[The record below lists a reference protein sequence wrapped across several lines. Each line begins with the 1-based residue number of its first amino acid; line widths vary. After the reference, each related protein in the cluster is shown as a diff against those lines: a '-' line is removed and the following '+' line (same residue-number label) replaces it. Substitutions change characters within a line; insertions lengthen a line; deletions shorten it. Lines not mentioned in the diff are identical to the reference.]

1 MGVLAR
7 EPRCFHAIAILLYCV
22 SLCGAADDD
31 VLVVQGLTGH
41 PGGRLVFATRT
52 EPKTFNP
59 VTAADAA
66 SREVIDR
73 MDADLVHINRAS
85 YRTEPALAKSWTV
98 SSDGLRYVLE
108 LRHGL
113 RFSDGHP
120 CDADDVVF
128 TYQVHLDEKVHSGQR
143 DLLTLDGKPIVV
155 RKLDAWRVAFE
166 LPGPNAVA
174 ERLFDGIAILPRH
187 LLEKAYRAGKLA
199 EAWGLRTPPTGI
211 AGLGPFRLK
220 EYLPGQRVVLER
232 NPYYWK
238 ADPAGNRLPYLNE
251 LDFVIAGTDDL
262 QVLRFQSGESDVI
275 SRPSARNYAALEK
288 RSEQRGYVLRNVGA
302 GFEYNFLF
310 FNLNELPANSLP
322 QIALHQSWFRRP
334 GFRQA
339 VSSAIDREALV
350 RLVYLGYATPLSG
363 PVPPGNKLWIDT
375 SLPHLVRS
383 PERARELLT
392 ADGFQ
397 WSADGALMDPQ
408 GRRVE
413 FSILA
418 SAGNPERVQAA
429 TFIQA
434 DLQQVGMRV
443 DLVPLETRSLL
454 DRVQRTHAYDACI
467 LSLASADAD
476 PNVDMNVWLSSGGS
490 HLWHPE
496 QGSPATAWEAEIDRL
511 MRQQI
516 VTRKYADRKR
526 MYDRVQEILMQ
537 YLPLVPLVSPDVLAG
552 AKKNLGNFRPALL
565 DHYTLWNIEELYWL
579 GPVAGARQ

>member
-1 MGVLAR
+1 MGAQRR
-7 EPRCFHAIAILLYCV
+7 EPRSIPAIAILLFCRC
-22 SLCGAADDD
+22 LFGASDDL
-31 VLVVQGLTGH
+31 LVVPGLTGH

-52 EPKTFNP
+52 EPKTLNP
-59 VTAADAA
+59 VTAVDAA
-66 SREVIDR
+66 SREVINR
-73 MDADLVHINRAS
+73 MDADLIHINRAS
-85 YRTEPALAKSWTV
+85 YRTEPAIAKSWTV
-98 SSDGLRYVLE
+98 SSSGLRYVLE

-128 TYQVHLDEKVHSGQR
+128 TYQVHLDEKVHSGER
-143 DLLTLDGKPIVV
+143 DLLTFDGKPIVV
-155 RKLDAWRVAFE
+155 RKLDALHVAFE
-166 LPGPNAVA
+166 LPSLNAVA

-187 LLEKAYRAGKLA
+187 LLEQPYRDGKLT
-199 EAWGLRTPPTGI
+199 EAWGLRTSPSAI

-238 ADPAGNRLPYLNE
+238 TDPAGNRLPYLDE
-251 LDFVIAGTDDL
+251 VDFVIAGTDDL
-262 QVLRFQSGESDVI
+262 QVLRFQAGESDVI
-275 SRPSARNYAALEK
+275 SRPSAKNYAALEK
-288 RSEQRGYVLRNVGA
+288 QSEQKGYVLRNVGA

-310 FNLNELPANSLP
+310 FNLNDLPGNAPP
-322 QIALHQSWFRRP
+322 QIASHQSWFRRP

-339 VSSAIDREALV
+339 VSAAIDREALV

-363 PVPPGNKLWIDT
+363 PVPPGNKLWLDT

-383 PERARELLT
+383 PARARELLA
-392 ADGFQ
+392 ADGFH
-397 WSADGALMDPQ
+397 WSPDGALMDPQ
-408 GRRVE
+408 GKRVE

-418 SAGNPERVQAA
+418 SSGNPERVQAA

-434 DLQQVGMRV
+434 DLQQIGIRV

-454 DRVQRTHAYDACI
+454 DRVQRTHEYDTAI
-467 LSLASADAD
+467 LSLASSDAD

-496 QGSPATAWEAEIDRL
+496 QTSPATPWEAEIDGL
-511 MRQQI
+511 MRRQI

-537 YLPLVPLVSPDVLAG
+537 YLPLVPLVSPNVLAG
-552 AKKNLGNFRPALL
+552 AKKGLGNFRPALL

-579 GPVAGARQ
+579 GPAAGARK

>member
-1 MGVLAR
+1 MGIRAPK
-7 EPRCFHAIAILLYCV
+7 PRCFHAIAILLFCSSV
-22 SLCGAADDD
+22 CGAADDA
-31 VLVVQGLTGH
+31 LVVQGLTGH
-41 PGGRLVFATRT
+41 PGGKLVFATRT
-52 EPKTFNP
+52 EPKTLNP
-59 VTAADAA
+59 VTATDAA
-66 SREVIDR
+66 SREVINR
-73 MDADLVHINRAS
+73 MDADLIHINRAS

-128 TYQVHLDEKVHSGQR
+128 TYQVHLDEKVHSGER
-143 DLLTLDGKPIVV
+143 DLLTLGGKPIVV

-166 LPGPNAVA
+166 LPSPDAVA

-187 LLEKAYRAGKLA
+187 LLEKAYQDGKLA
-199 EAWGLRTPPTGI
+199 EAWGLGTRPSGI

-238 ADPAGNRLPYLNE
+238 TDPAGNRLPYLE
-251 LDFVIAGTDDL
+251 EVDFVIAGTDDL
-262 QVLRFQSGESDVI
+262 QVLRFQSGESDMI
-275 SRPSARNYAALEK
+275 SRPSAKNYSALEK
-288 RSEQRGYVLRNVGA
+288 QSEQRGYVLRNAGA
-302 GFEYNFLF
+302 GFEYTFLF
-310 FNLNELPANSLP
+310 FNLNDLPANSLP

-334 GFRQA
+334 AFRQA
-339 VSSAIDREALV
+339 VSAAIDREALV

-363 PVPPGNKLWIDT
+363 PVPPGNKLWIDA

-383 PERARELLT
+383 PARARELL
-392 ADGFQ
+392 AAEGFQ
-397 WSADGALMDPQ
+397 WSPDGALMDPQ
-408 GRRVE
+408 GRKVE

-429 TFIQA
+429 TLIQA

-443 DLVPLETRSLL
+443 DVVPLETRSLL
-454 DRVQRTHAYDACI
+454 DRVQRTHEYDASI

-496 QGSPATAWEAEIDRL
+496 QSSPATAWEAEIDGL

-516 VTRKYADRKR
+516 VTRKYAVRKR

-537 YLPLVPLVSPDVLAG
+537 YLPLVPLVSPNVLAG

-565 DHYTLWNIEELYWL
+565 DHYTLWNIEELNWQ
-579 GPVAGARQ
+579 GPAAGARQ

>member
-1 MGVLAR
+1 
-7 EPRCFHAIAILLYCV
+7 
-22 SLCGAADDD
+22 
-31 VLVVQGLTGH
+31 
-41 PGGRLVFATRT
+41 
-52 EPKTFNP
+52 
-59 VTAADAA
+59 
-66 SREVIDR
+66 
-73 MDADLVHINRAS
+73 MDADLIHINRAS

-128 TYQVHLDEKVHSGQR
+128 TYQIHLDEKVHSGQR
-143 DLLTLDGKPIVV
+143 DLLTLNGRPIVV

-166 LPGPNAVA
+166 LPRPDAVA

-187 LLEKAYRAGKLA
+187 LLEKAYQDGKLA
-199 EAWGLRTPPTGI
+199 EAWGLRTPPAGI

-251 LDFVIAGTDDL
+251 VHFVIAGTDDL

-275 SRPSARNYAALEK
+275 SRPSAKNYSALEK
-288 RSEQRGYVLRNVGA
+288 QSEHRGYVLQNAGA
-302 GFEYNFLF
+302 GFEYTFLF
-310 FNLNELPANSLP
+310 FNLNDLPANAPP

-334 GFRQA
+334 AFRQA
-339 VSSAIDREALV
+339 VSAAIDREALV

-363 PVPPGNKLWIDT
+363 PVPPGNKLWIDAN
-375 SLPHLVRS
+375 LPHLVRS
-383 PERARELLT
+383 PDRARELL
-392 ADGFQ
+392 AAEGFQ
-397 WSADGALMDPQ
+397 WSPDGALLDPQ
-408 GRRVE
+408 ARKVE

-454 DRVQRTHAYDACI
+454 DRVQRTHEYDASI

-496 QGSPATAWEAEIDRL
+496 QTAPATSWEAEIDRL

-516 VTRKYADRKR
+516 VTRKYEDRKQ

-537 YLPLVPLVSPDVLAG
+537 YLALVPLVSPNVLAG

-565 DHYTLWNIEELYWL
+565 DHYTLWNIEELYWQ
-579 GPVAGARQ
+579 GPAAGARQ